1 MRPIL
6 RMLPWVLLTT
16 MCAACQVQLDDL
28 QDDAQDALEEVRTR
42 AIELGELSA
51 EELRDLWAMEYKT
64 VEMTTADLDSLDERL
79 NALAAR
85 GESPAAFDR
94 RCIAP
99 GCVAHRSNTPGM
111 LPLRT
116 LAAARFTAL
125 GATRHFH
132 HGLLGKDRWEA
143 YHVSEDGER
152 QVFFFQR
159 RKSKAIAYL
168 TNLLKVG
175 AITF

>member
-79 NALAAR
+79 NAL
-85 GESPAAFDR
+85 
-94 RCIAP
+94 
-99 GCVAHRSNTPGM
+99 
-111 LPLRT
+111 
-116 LAAARFTAL
+116 
-125 GATRHFH
+125 
-132 HGLLGKDRWEA
+132 GKDRWEA

>member
-1 MRPIL
+1 M
-6 RMLPWVLLTT
+6 VLLTT

-79 NALAAR
+79 NAL
-85 GESPAAFDR
+85 
-94 RCIAP
+94 
-99 GCVAHRSNTPGM
+99 
-111 LPLRT
+111 
-116 LAAARFTAL
+116 
-125 GATRHFH
+125 
-132 HGLLGKDRWEA
+132 GKDRWEA
-143 YHVSEDGER
+143 YHVSKDGER

>member
-1 MRPIL
+1 MRPIVRL
-6 RMLPWVLLTT
+6 LPWVLLTT

-28 QDDAQDALEEVRTR
+28 QDDAQDALEAVRTQ

-79 NALAAR
+79 NAL
-85 GESPAAFDR
+85 
-94 RCIAP
+94 
-99 GCVAHRSNTPGM
+99 
-111 LPLRT
+111 
-116 LAAARFTAL
+116 
-125 GATRHFH
+125 
-132 HGLLGKDRWEA
+132 GKDRWEA
-143 YHVSEDGER
+143 YHVSKDGER